1 MALNVYLI
9 FYKGYSAKDLKD
21 MEKWYFLLCYG
32 LPLPLAVALLLI
44 ETEERGKIY
53 GPALV
58 RISRNWRRY
67 LFEGKENTDY
77 IYSSAPIRFGVPFLN
92 HGSFFA

>member
-1 MALNVYLI
+1 MSADALWSFCMALNVYLI

-32 LPLPLAVALLLI
+32 LPLPLAVALLLV

-53 GPALV
+53 GPSTHLQELEA
-58 RISRNWRRY
+58 IS
-67 LFEGKENTDY
+67 
-77 IYSSAPIRFGVPFLN
+77 V
-92 HGSFFA
+92 